1 MKLFT
6 VGPTQ
11 MREEVLKV
19 RHQQIP
25 YFRTSEF
32 SELMLDSDALLKK
45 FMKAPKS
52 SKSIYLT
59 ASGTA
64 SLEATVMNCMNKTD
78 TVLVVNGGTFGQR
91 FVDLFKLHGIEY
103 IEIRLTDEEA
113 LTKKHFEEFD
123 EMKFSFV
130 VANIDETSTGQLYD
144 INLLREFAIRNDAY
158 LIIDAISS
166 FLIDPYDMEG
176 NNIDATIISS
186 QKGLCIAPGLSP
198 IIISER
204 LYNERVKNNG
214 IQSLYFNFN
223 HYIDNFKRGQTP
235 FTPAVG
241 VCYEMNEMLHMIDEE
256 GYDNYLRRINQVAL
270 DFRTRIID
278 LPVTIPSYPLSNAIT
293 PIRFKRPIAKEIFNV
308 LKDKYNIYVNPTGG
322 KNELYVLRIAHI
334 GDITVDDN
342 KMLVDILKT
351 VVYELDKA

>member
-11 MREEVLKV
+11 MRKEVLEV
-19 RHQQIP
+19 RHQQVP

-32 SELMLDSDALLKK
+32 SEIMLDSDRLLKK

-64 SLEATVMNCMNKTD
+64 GLEATIMNCMNKSD
-78 TVLVVNGGTFGQR
+78 MVLVVNGGTFGQR
-91 FVDLFKLHGIEY
+91 FVDLFRLHGIEY
-103 IEIRLTDEEA
+103 KEIKLADEEA
-113 LTKKHFEEFD
+113 LTKKHFEELD
-123 EMKFSFV
+123 EMKFTFV

-144 INLLREFAIRNDAY
+144 IKLLSEFAIRNNAY

-166 FLIDPYDMEG
+166 FLIDPYDMEE
-176 NNIDATIISS
+176 NKIDVTIISS
-186 QKGLCIAPGLSP
+186 QKGLCIAPGISP

-204 LYNERVKNNG
+204 IYNERVKNNG

-223 HYIDNFKRGQTP
+223 QYIDNFQRGQTP

-241 VCYEMNEMLHMIDEE
+241 VCCEMNKILHLIDEE
-256 GYDNYLRRINQVAL
+256 GCDNYLKRIKQLAH
-270 DFRTRIID
+270 DFRDRILD

-293 PIRFKRPIAKEIFNV
+293 PIRFKRPIAKDIFNI
-308 LKDKYNIYVNPTGG
+308 LKDKYDIYVNPTGG

-342 KMLVDILKT
+342 KMLVEILKT
-351 VVYELDKA
+351 VIHELDNA